1 MNFWTKL
8 ILIVAIVCQKS
19 YGKLYAVR
27 FKINGRQ
34 MAPAIYNVVQTGQT
48 QANNQSSADKSSK
61 SSADSILVE
70 SVVPDEPEPEP
81 EPEEPLP
88 SRTMGETG
96 GESQESQSLVEEYLK
111 EHPEVHSFPNE
122 LNSEQKTK
130 FAYNKFG
137 DIISVPVTN
146 TDPKQQEK
154 EPQPQ
159 QSQQQTQ
166 QSFAGQYPGYPM
178 PLMPQSGYPLM
189 YGFPYYNQFGYN
201 QVPPQSQLLPP
212 SISQSQQPK
221 AISTKPQKPFGIVR
235 VGKIDPNLPEDV
247 KKHFKQSE
255 SEDEQLAAVVQAAEQ
270 AKANKEARIEEP
282 QVTQIDPMPSSSSAQ
297 TQKQFMLNPYQM
309 PFAPPFEPMAYL
321 PQNQFKIDR
330 NNMQVIPMQLP
341 GGGVVDPNTMQKLQ
355 SGVAQLDMA
364 NARIIPMPLVEKK
377 KPKKR
382 PTEAPTIEDFPEIPE
397 VVIKKPIHKKQR
409 KKITAHLVKSVAEE
423 QKFGSDL
430 VKKPTFILRAR
441 LSHLPQKNQKGKNQ
455 WWKRPVPNYCWD
467 PIIEITNCRKKKLEK
482 RWSYNPEDER
492 CYLYEDYCAKAK
504 KNTFKNINQCM
515 TTCWRPK

>member
-1 MNFWTKL
+1 
-8 ILIVAIVCQKS
+8 
-19 YGKLYAVR
+19 
-27 FKINGRQ
+27 

-166 QSFAGQYPGYPM
+166 QAMQQSFAGQYPGYPM

-221 AISTKPQKPFGIVR
+221 AISTKPQKPFGGGTGEGQQR
-235 VGKIDPNLPEDV
+235 SADRRATGHTNRSD
-247 KKHFKQSE
+247 
-255 SEDEQLAAVVQAAEQ
+255 A
-270 AKANKEARIEEP
+270 IE
-282 QVTQIDPMPSSSSAQ
+282 
-297 TQKQFMLNPYQM
+297 F
-309 PFAPPFEPMAYL
+309 F
-321 PQNQFKIDR
+321 
-330 NNMQVIPMQLP
+330 
-341 GGGVVDPNTMQKLQ
+341 G
-355 SGVAQLDMA
+355 A
-364 NARIIPMPLVEKK
+364 NAE
-377 KPKKR
+377 
-382 PTEAPTIEDFPEIPE
+382 TIY
-397 VVIKKPIHKKQR
+397 
-409 KKITAHLVKSVAEE
+409 AKSI
-423 QKFGSDL
+423 SDA
-430 VKKPTFILRAR
+430 IRAT
-441 LSHLPQKNQKGKNQ
+441 
-455 WWKRPVPNYCWD
+455 V
-467 PIIEITNCRKKKLEK
+467 
-482 RWSYNPEDER
+482 
-492 CYLYEDYCAKAK
+492 
-504 KNTFKNINQCM
+504 
-515 TTCWRPK
+515 